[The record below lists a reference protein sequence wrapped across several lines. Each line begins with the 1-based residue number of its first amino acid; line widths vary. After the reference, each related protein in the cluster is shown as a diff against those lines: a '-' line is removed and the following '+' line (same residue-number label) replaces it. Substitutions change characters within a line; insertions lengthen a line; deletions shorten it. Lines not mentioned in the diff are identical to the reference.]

1 MPIKQIIK
9 LVKGWKKSIKTE
21 TLNERLIRDI
31 EHTIKA
37 YTNRELNTFTKI
49 KK

>member
-9 LVKGWKKSIKTE
+9 LVKGWQKSIKTE

-31 EHTIKA
+31 EHTIKS
-37 YTNRELNTFTKI
+37 YTNRDFNSSSKI